1 MDIDARINWM
11 PGMEVTAQTFK
22 ELYQDL
28 DFHQQVAVRA
38 ALGGSR
44 LGLLPGAAFSCNGMF
59 VKNSFEVE
67 RFQCTAVLPS
77 GSILTADEKV
87 AIPIPMLFGNQYYL
101 TVAYSARERSF
112 EKEGVPYIT
121 RQKEY
126 AIHTLEELGEADLFP
141 VLRFKAGDGVFAIDT
156 DYIPPCLLLDADAR
170 LAQYGQSYIESLQT
184 LTSHANLEE
193 GEGKRA
199 LLHYLFLLKG
209 YQWNGG
215 VREFIQLTQ
224 EIAQAIDYYIVSPN
238 KETPIEIPAPTQYD
252 MQLWLK
258 WLQEYLSGAA
268 TILDGVVLEDHTI
281 DYEALLAQAKAEL
294 YERLNPELRADLLA
308 QIKEELRQ
316 ELSENLSATLRAFI
330 EEQLKPALH
339 DSLAGEL
346 DPSLHDRLYTELY
359 EQLYNVLYVP
369 APEEVDFCPMI

>member
-11 PGMEVTAQTFK
+11 PGMEVTAQAFK

-28 DFHQQVAVRA
+28 DFRQQVAVRA
-38 ALGGSR
+38 ALGGAR
-44 LGLLPGAAFSCNGMF
+44 LGLLPGAPFSCKGVF
-59 VKNSFEVE
+59 VKNTFEVE
-67 RFQCTAVLPS
+67 RFQCLAVLPS
-77 GSILTADEKV
+77 GRILSADEKFTITV
-87 AIPIPMLFGNQYYL
+87 PMLFGNRYYL
-101 TVAYSARERSF
+101 TVAYGSKEHRF
-112 EKEGVPYIT
+112 EKDGVPYVSH
-121 RQKEY
+121 QKVY
-126 AIHTLEELGEADLFP
+126 AIQSPEELEQSDVIP
-141 VLRFKAGDGVFAIDT
+141 VLRFKSADGSFAVDPAF
-156 DYIPPCLLLDADAR
+156 IPPCLLLGADTR
-170 LAQYGQSYIESLQT
+170 LSGYGEAYIELLQK
-184 LTSHANLEE
+184 LASHANLEE

-199 LLHYLFLLKG
+199 ILRYLFLLKA
-209 YQWNGG
+209 YQWDGG

-224 EIAQAIDYYIVSPN
+224 EIAQAVDYYIV
-238 KETPIEIPAPTQYD
+238 TPHAPAPKEIPVPSQYD
-252 MQLWLK
+252 IQLWLQ

-268 TILDGVVLEDHTI
+268 SILDGVVLDDHTI

-339 DSLAGEL
+339 DTLAGEL

-359 EQLYNVLYVP
+359 DQLYNALYVP
-369 APEEVDFCPMI
+369 SPEEADFCPMI